1 MKTKILTAAFAL
13 AMVPGIAVAK
23 TCNYGKSDQAMSCA
37 AGSAFDTASGTC
49 LPVASS

>member
-23 TCNYGKSDQAMSCA
+23 TCNYGKSEQAMSCA
-37 AGSAFDTASGTC
+37 TGSSFDAATGTC
-49 LPVASS
+49 VPVASS